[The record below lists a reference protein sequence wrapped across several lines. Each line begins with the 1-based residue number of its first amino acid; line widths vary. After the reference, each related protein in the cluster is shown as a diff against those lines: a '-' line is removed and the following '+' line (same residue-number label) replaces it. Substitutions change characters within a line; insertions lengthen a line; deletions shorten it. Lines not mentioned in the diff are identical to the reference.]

1 MTTPESATPSL
12 YEVAREQ
19 VREVAAD
26 LGLEPGITAQLET
39 CRRELT
45 VHLPVR
51 MDDGSVQVFEGHR
64 MQHNTARGPAKGG
77 IRYHPGV
84 TADEVRGL
92 AILMTWKSAL
102 FGIPFGGAKGGV
114 TVDPKALSKGELE
127 RLTRRYASAIAP
139 IIGPQQDI
147 PAPDVNTDSQVM
159 AWIMDTYSAERGY
172 DVPAVVTGKPVHLG
186 GSLGRR
192 EATGRGCM
200 IVARELA
207 KTMGLSVTGA
217 TVAVQGMGNVGGVAA
232 RLMAGA
238 GFSIVAMS
246 DSRTGIHD
254 PRGLDVGAVLA
265 WRREHGAI
273 AGFPNAAPVSNE
285 ALLELPCSILVS
297 AAVEGQI
304 HAGNAAAIKAKAVV
318 EGANGP
324 TTPEADRILEARKV
338 PVVPDILANAG
349 GVLVSYFEWVQNL
362 QSLSWEEAEV
372 NHRLEQLMTKGYGEV
387 AGLAKERQIS
397 MRRAAL
403 TLGIQRVVD
412 VMQTRGV
419 YP

>member
-1 MTTPESATPSL
+1 MNGAPSTPSL

-19 VREVAAD
+19 VRQVAAALD
-26 LGLEPGITAQLET
+26 LDAGMAAQLET

-51 MDDGSVQVFEGHR
+51 MDDGSVRVFEGHR

-92 AILMTWKSAL
+92 AILMTWKCSL
-102 FGIPFGGAKGGV
+102 LGIPFGGAKGGV

-147 PAPDVNTDSQVM
+147 PAPDVNTDSQIM
-159 AWIMDTYSAERGY
+159 AWIMDTYSTERGY
-172 DVPAVVTGKPVHLG
+172 DVPGVVTGKPVELG
-186 GSLGRR
+186 GSLGRT

-207 KTMGLSVTGA
+207 KTLGLSVSGA
-217 TVAVQGMGNVGGVAA
+217 TVAIQGMGNVGGVAA
-232 RLMAGA
+232 RLMAAA
-238 GFSIVAMS
+238 GFTILAMS
-246 DSRTGIHD
+246 DSKTGVHN
-254 PRGLDVGAVLA
+254 PQGLDVAAVLA

-273 AGFPNAAPVSNE
+273 AGFPNAQPVSNE
-285 ALLELPCSILVS
+285 ALLELPCDLLVP

-304 HAGNAAAIKAKAVV
+304 HGGNAAALKAKAVV

-324 TTPEADRILEARKV
+324 TTPEADRLLEARGI

-362 QSLSWEEAEV
+362 QGFFWEEAEV
-372 NHRLEQLMTKGYGEV
+372 NQRLEQLMIKSYGDV
-387 AGLAKERQIS
+387 AGLAKERQ
-397 MRRAAL
+397 MPLRQAAL

-412 VMQTRGV
+412 AMQIRGV

>member
-1 MTTPESATPSL
+1 MTTATHATPSL

-19 VREVAAD
+19 VRQVAAA
-26 LGLEPGITAQLET
+26 LGLDAGVTAQLAT

-51 MDDGSVQVFEGHR
+51 MDDGAVRVFEGHR

-92 AILMTWKSAL
+92 AILMTWKCSL
-102 FGIPFGGAKGGV
+102 LGIPFGGAKGGI
-114 TVDPKALSKGELE
+114 TVDPKTLSKGELE

-147 PAPDVNTDSQVM
+147 PAPDVNTNSQVM
-159 AWIMDTYSAERGY
+159 AWIMDTYSAEQGY
-172 DVPAVVTGKPVHLG
+172 GVPAVVTGKPVHLG
-186 GSLGRR
+186 GSQGRT

-207 KTMGLSVTGA
+207 KTMGLSVSGA
-217 TVAVQGMGNVGGVAA
+217 TVAIQGMGNVGGIAA
-232 RLMAGA
+232 RLMAAA
-238 GFSIVAMS
+238 GFTIVAMS
-246 DSRTGIHD
+246 DSKTGVHK
-254 PRGLDVGAVLA
+254 PQGLDVASVLA

-273 AGFPNAAPVSNE
+273 AGFPGAAGVSNE
-285 ALLELPCSILVS
+285 ALLELPCDLLVP

-324 TTPEADRILEARKV
+324 TTPEADRILESRAI

-362 QSLSWEEAEV
+362 QSFYWEEDEV
-372 NHRLEQLMTKGYGEV
+372 NERLEQLMIKSYAAV
-387 AGLAKERQIS
+387 AGMSKERQ
-397 MRRAAL
+397 MPLRQAAL
-403 TLGIQRVVD
+403 TLGIQRVVEA
-412 VMQTRGV
+412 METRGI

>member
-1 MTTPESATPSL
+1 MNGAPSTPSL

-19 VREVAAD
+19 VRQVAAALD
-26 LGLEPGITAQLET
+26 LDAGMAAQLET

-51 MDDGSVQVFEGHR
+51 MDDGSVRVFEGHR

-92 AILMTWKSAL
+92 AILMTWKCSL
-102 FGIPFGGAKGGV
+102 LGIPFGGAKGGV

-147 PAPDVNTDSQVM
+147 PAPDVNTDSQIM
-159 AWIMDTYSAERGY
+159 AWIMDTYSTERGY
-172 DVPAVVTGKPVHLG
+172 DVPGVVTGKPVELG
-186 GSLGRR
+186 GSLGRT

-207 KTMGLSVTGA
+207 KTLGLSVSGA
-217 TVAVQGMGNVGGVAA
+217 TVAIQGMGNVGGVAA
-232 RLMAGA
+232 RLMAAA
-238 GFSIVAMS
+238 GFTIVAMS
-246 DSRTGIHD
+246 DSKTGVHN
-254 PRGLDVGAVLA
+254 PQGLDVAAVLA

-273 AGFPNAAPVSNE
+273 AGFPNAQPVSNE
-285 ALLELPCSILVS
+285 ALLELPCDLLVP

-304 HAGNAAAIKAKAVV
+304 HGGNAAALKAKAVV

-324 TTPEADRILEARKV
+324 TTPEADRLLEARGI

-362 QSLSWEEAEV
+362 QSFFWEEAEV
-372 NHRLEQLMTKGYGEV
+372 NQRLEQLMIKSYGDV
-387 AGLAKERQIS
+387 AGLAKERQIPL
-397 MRRAAL
+397 RQAAL

-412 VMQTRGV
+412 AMQIRGV